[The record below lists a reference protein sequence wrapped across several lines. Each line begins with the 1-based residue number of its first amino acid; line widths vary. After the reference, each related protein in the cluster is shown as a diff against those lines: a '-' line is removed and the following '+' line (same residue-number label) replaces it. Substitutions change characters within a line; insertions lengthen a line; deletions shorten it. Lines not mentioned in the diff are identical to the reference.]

1 MRREY
6 AYLVIFAAV
15 LIVIRAGTFIVDET
29 QQAIIT
35 QFGDPRGEPITEPGL
50 HFKLPFVQK
59 ANYFDKRFLEWDGDA
74 DEMPT
79 KDKRF
84 ISVDTYARWRIT
96 DPLLFFQ
103 RLRDERGARS
113 RLDGILDGETRN
125 GSRPA

>member
-35 QFGDPRGEPITEPGL
+35 QFGEPRGEPITEPGL

-59 ANYFDKRFLEWDGDA
+59 TNYFDKRFLEWDGDA
-74 DEMPT
+74 DDMPT

-96 DPLLFFQ
+96 DPLKFFQ
-103 RLRDERGARS
+103 QLRDERGARS
-113 RLDGILDGETRN
+113 RLDGILDGET
-125 GSRPA
+125 